1 MTKDQKQPG
10 WNRGPRA
17 SISSG
22 KMSVA
27 VLAAVLVLLLPA
39 AGHAQPSPQPNQ
51 AAAGNAPQSFPET
64 PQPQNNA
71 PPSALPQPSSS
82 PRPSPPPA
90 EHTTPLPPATDSAD
104 DSTAASPAPPPPQSP
119 ITTAKPGSIPSGPGS
134 PREQLFTLTRNVNFV
149 LVPVTV
155 KTRSG
160 KLVDDLV
167 ARDFAVYEDGAK
179 QNLTFF
185 TSDPF
190 PLSAAVV
197 LDIAV
202 SNSTWRKIRDTLP
215 ALVGAFSQYD
225 EIAVFTY
232 GNTVRR
238 VQGFTGINAV
248 LLADSLRKLKNE
260 TGSGEGAAVAMGP
273 LSPSA
278 SPSTSGLPSTLPPQ
292 MNPSG
297 RLSYVLNDAILA
309 AARELSTRPPTRRKI
324 VFVVS
329 DGREYGSA
337 NNFDDVL
344 RVLLTYQVGVYG
356 IGVGSAGVP
365 IYRQLDKIHIP
376 TQGYTDILPKYVS
389 ATGGQMFP
397 ELSQRA
403 IEEAYAQVT
412 EEARN
417 QYTIGY
423 NTPSPTSA
431 QYRSIEV
438 RVDRPDLKV
447 YARDG
452 YYPLPPGK

>member
-1 MTKDQKQPG
+1 MTKDQRQPG
-10 WNRGPRA
+10 GNRKPRT
-17 SISSG
+17 SISIG
-22 KMSVA
+22 NLSVA
-27 VLAAVLVLLLPA
+27 ALAIVLVLLVPA
-39 AGHAQPSPQPNQ
+39 AGYAQPNPNE
-51 AAAGNAPQSFPET
+51 ASAGNAPQSLPEA
-64 PQPQNNA
+64 PQPQNNPP
-71 PPSALPQPSSS
+71 PPSLPQPSSS

-90 EHTTPLPPATDSAD
+90 ADTTPLTPPADATD
-104 DSTAASPAPPPPQSP
+104 DSTAASPAQPPKNP
-119 ITTAKPGSIPSGPGS
+119 ITTAKPGSIPNGPGS

-160 KLVDDLV
+160 KLVDDLA
-167 ARDFAVYEDGAK
+167 ARDFAVYEDSVK
-179 QNLTFF
+179 QNITFF

-190 PLSAAVV
+190 PLSAAVI

-215 ALVGAFSQYD
+215 ALVGSFSQYD

-238 VQGFTGINAV
+238 MQGFTGINAV
-248 LLADSLRKLKNE
+248 LLADSRRKLKNE
-260 TGSGEGAAVAMGP
+260 TGSGEGAAVNMGP

-329 DGREYGSA
+329 DGREYGST
-337 NNFDDVL
+337 NNFDEVL
-344 RVLLTYQVGVYG
+344 RVLLTNQVGVYG

-423 NTPSPTSA
+423 NTPSSTSA

-438 RVDRPDLKV
+438 RVDRPDLKI